1 MTKGQIL
8 VSGLT
13 LNRRKC
19 EFLAIKCKEDDIA
32 RLEGVTQM
40 KRVQTLKHLGL
51 MVNEEGM
58 LPRERNKDHIVDTMK
73 AIAKTLNTVTS
84 TLLGGRYM
92 QNTSLPVSTYTGYKT
107 KTFHMMS

>member
-1 MTKGQIL
+1 M
-8 VSGLT
+8 SGLT

-58 LPRERNKDHIVDTMK
+58 LPRERN
-73 AIAKTLNTVTS
+73 
-84 TLLGGRYM
+84 
-92 QNTSLPVSTYTGYKT
+92 
-107 KTFHMMS
+107 